1 MPTDRQ
7 PLCGVGV
14 AIFNEGRLLLVQRM
28 NPPNKGMWAVPGGKV
43 ALGETMRDAARREV
57 HEETGLEVE
66 IGDVVWAGDAIGP
79 GDPPEWHFCLVDFSG
94 AVVGGDLR
102 AGDDAAAVRWV
113 PLAEVESLP
122 LTPTMPSLLEAIVKK
137 S

>member
-1 MPTDRQ
+1 MLTDRQ

-14 AIFNEGRLLLVQRM
+14 AIVNEGKLLLVQRM
-28 NPPNKGMWAVPGGKV
+28 NPPNQGMWAVPGGKV
-43 ALGETMRDAARREV
+43 ALGETMRNAARREV

-66 IGDVVWAGDAIGP
+66 IGDVVWAGDSIGL
-79 GDPPEWHFCLVDFSG
+79 GDPPEWHYCLVDFLGSI
-94 AVVGGDLR
+94 VGGELR

-113 PLAEVESLP
+113 PLTEVKSLP
-122 LTPTMPSLLEAIVKK
+122 LTPTMSSLLETIAQK

>member
-1 MPTDRQ
+1 M
-7 PLCGVGV
+7 CGVGV
-14 AIFNEGRLLLVQRM
+14 AIINEGRLLLVQRM

-43 ALGETMRDAARREV
+43 ALGETMRNAARREV

-94 AVVGGDLR
+94 TVVGGDLR
-102 AGDDAAAVRWV
+102 AGDDSAAVRWV
-113 PLAEVESLP
+113 PLSEVESLP

>member
-1 MPTDRQ
+1 M
-7 PLCGVGV
+7 CGVGV
-14 AIFNEGRLLLVQRM
+14 AIINEGRLLLVQRM

-43 ALGETMRDAARREV
+43 ALGETMRNAARREV

-94 AVVGGDLR
+94 AVVGGHLR